1 MTTIAFSDNII
12 TNIDNP
18 VLLEKILKVF
28 YKEIGGEFSI
38 LQIAKKIR
46 VSYSYVHREVELFSK
61 RGIISVNVSGRRKYC
76 KPNYLNL
83 IVVSSFVKISAEEA
97 QKFLSAGEK
106 ITSIVKELLAGL
118 PEKTNYNLLSI
129 ILYGSFA
136 KSTQIKSS
144 DVDLLVLVPSKEK
157 YGEII
162 ENECV
167 SLSRRYGVEV
177 SPIISE
183 PQSFLNMLRER
194 ENNVAKELLKN
205 KIILYGAEKFWELVL
220 GTMK

>member
-1 MTTIAFSDNII
+1 M
-12 TNIDNP
+12 
-18 VLLEKILKVF
+18 LLEKILKLF
-28 YKEIGGEFSI
+28 YKGIDGEFSI
-38 LQIAKKIR
+38 LQLAKNIEI
-46 VSYSYVHREVELFSK
+46 SYSYVYKQIELFAK
-61 RGIISVNVSGRRKYC
+61 QGIISINVSGRRKYC
-76 KPNYLNL
+76 RPNYKNPT
-83 IVVSSFVKISAEEA
+83 VVSSFVKISTEEA
-97 QKFLSAGEK
+97 QKFLSVRKK
-106 ITSIVKELLAGL
+106 ITSIVKELLTRL

-136 KSTQIKSS
+136 KSTQIKNS
-144 DVDLLVLVPSKEK
+144 DIDLFVLVPSKEK
-157 YGEII
+157 YSEII

-177 SPIISE
+177 SPLISE

-220 GTMK
+220 GAMK